1 MKVTVSRGIKYL
13 HHHGDT
19 GFESRPH
26 EHIGVVAFSLDR
38 VGFAKPIDLDAF
50 EISILKVVGPLYG
63 ADLHEVPGLEPN
75 PLALAFRLR
84 ELLLPAYPDIMVKLT
99 ENGLEVEVP

>member
-19 GFESRPH
+19 GFDSRTH
-26 EHIGVVAFSLDR
+26 EHMGSIAFSLDR
-38 VGFAKPIDLDAF
+38 VGFAKPVDVQAFSDAVT
-50 EISILKVVGPLYG
+50 LAAQLLYG
-63 ADLHEVPGLEPN
+63 LDLHDVPGLEPN

-84 ELLLPAYPDIMVKLT
+84 EALLPAFPDVMVKLT

>member
-1 MKVTVSRGIKYL
+1 MKVTVSRGIKYI
-13 HHHGDT
+13 HQHGDT
-19 GFESRPH
+19 GYDSRPH
-26 EHIGVVAFSLDR
+26 EHMGSIAFSIDR
-38 VGFAKPIDLDAF
+38 VGFAKPIDPQAFLDTVATT
-50 EISILKVVGPLYG
+50 VTPLYG

-84 ELLLPAYPDIMVKLT
+84 ELLLPAYPDVMVKLT

>member
-1 MKVTVSRGIKYL
+1 MKLTVTRGIKYS
-13 HHHGDT
+13 HHHGDV
-19 GFESRPH
+19 GFESRSH
-26 EHIGVVAFSLDR
+26 EHTGSIACSIDR
-38 VGFAKPIDLDAF
+38 VGFAKPVDPQVFLDTVAAAVT
-50 EISILKVVGPLYG
+50 SLYG

-84 ELLLPAYPDIMVKLT
+84 ELLLPAYPDVMVKLT